1 MKKAAVGS
9 GSLNKLPTA
18 AAAKKLQN
26 MANPYFK
33 FTQFGVYHDRSSLKV
48 GTDAVLLGAWA
59 EVADAKHIL
68 DIGTG
73 SGVIALMLAQRSP
86 AQIDAIDIDEESTKQ
101 AQENFSDSLWS
112 ERLRVHNISLKD
124 FTATAKAKYDSV
136 VSNPPYFTDS
146 FKPADPQRFS
156 ARHNDQLP
164 IHELA
169 ENAAKLLSA
178 SGKFCVILP
187 VKEAGLLT
195 AALRNLGLFPE
206 KELWV
211 YSFTGKE
218 VFRKLILFGR
228 NETNCLREELT
239 IETAPGQGYS
249 KEYVELTRAYY
260 LNF

>member
-1 MKKAAVGS
+1 
-9 GSLNKLPTA
+9 
-18 AAAKKLQN
+18 

-33 FTQFGVYHDRSSLKV
+33 FKQFTVYHDRSSLKV

-59 EVADAKHIL
+59 DITDAKRIL

-73 SGVIALMLAQRSP
+73 SGVIALMLAQRS
-86 AQIDAIDIDEESTKQ
+86 AAHIDAIDIDEESFKQ
-101 AQENFSDSLWS
+101 ASENFLASLWS
-112 ERLRVHNISLKD
+112 ERLKAYNISLKI
-124 FTATAKAKYDSV
+124 FAANSTTKYDLI

-146 FKPADPQRFS
+146 YKPADPQRFS

-164 IHELA
+164 INELA
-169 ENAAKLLSA
+169 STTAKLLSEN
-178 SGKFCVILP
+178 GKFCVILP
-187 VKEAGLLT
+187 VKEAALLT
-195 AALRNLGLFPE
+195 TAARNHGIFPE

-228 NETNCLREELT
+228 NENQCQLKELT

-249 KEYVELTRAYY
+249 KEYIELTREYY

>member
-1 MKKAAVGS
+1 MVH
-9 GSLNKLPTA
+9 
-18 AAAKKLQN
+18 
-26 MANPYFK
+26 
-33 FTQFGVYHDRSSLKV
+33 HDRSSLKV

-59 EVADAKHIL
+59 DVADAKHIL

-73 SGVIALMLAQRSP
+73 SGVVALMLAQRSA

-101 AQENFSDSLWS
+101 AQENFDTSPWAG
-112 ERLRVHNISLKD
+112 RLNAQNISLLD
-124 FTATAKAKYDSV
+124 FTATATAKYDLV

-146 FKPADPQRFS
+146 YKPTDPQRFT

-164 IHELA
+164 INELA
-169 ENAAKLLSA
+169 ENTAKLLSPN
-178 SGKFCVILP
+178 GKFCVILP

-195 AALRNLGLFPE
+195 AALRSYGLFPE

-218 VFRKLILFGR
+218 VFRKLILFNR
-228 NETNCLREELT
+228 NETFCQREELT

-249 KEYVELTRAYY
+249 KEYIELTRAYY

>member
-1 MKKAAVGS
+1 
-9 GSLNKLPTA
+9 
-18 AAAKKLQN
+18 

-33 FTQFGVYHDRSSLKV
+33 FKQFVVHHDRSSLKV

-59 EVADAKHIL
+59 DVTDAKRIL

-73 SGVIALMLAQRSP
+73 SGVIALMLAQRSA

-101 AQENFSDSLWS
+101 AQENFSDSAWS
-112 ERLRVHNISLKD
+112 NRLKVYTISLNH
-124 FTATAKAKYDSV
+124 FTTTATAKYDLV

-146 FKPADPQRFS
+146 FKPTDPQRFS

-164 IHELA
+164 INELA
-169 ENAAKLLSA
+169 ENTAKLLSPT
-178 SGKFCVILP
+178 GRFCVILP

-228 NETNCLREELT
+228 NETACQREELT

-249 KEYVELTRAYY
+249 KEYIELTRAYY

>member
-1 MKKAAVGS
+1 
-9 GSLNKLPTA
+9 
-18 AAAKKLQN
+18 
-26 MANPYFK
+26 MANPYFTFK
-33 FTQFGVYHDRSSLKV
+33 QFIVCHDRSSLKV

-59 EVADAKHIL
+59 DVADANAIL

-101 AQENFSDSLWS
+101 AQENFSKSPWPD
-112 ERLRVHNISLKD
+112 RLRVKNISLND
-124 FTATAKAKYDSV
+124 FTDTARAKYDLV

-146 FKPADPQRFS
+146 YKPSDPQRFS

-164 IHELA
+164 INELA
-169 ENAAKLLSA
+169 ENTAKLLSPN
-178 SGKFCVILP
+178 GRFCVILP

-195 AALRNLGLFPE
+195 SALRTLGLFPE

-211 YSFTGKE
+211 YSFTGKK
-218 VFRKLILFGR
+218 VFRKLILFNR
-228 NETNCLREELT
+228 NETFCKRDELT

-249 KEYVELTRAYY
+249 KEYIELTKAYY

>member
-1 MKKAAVGS
+1 
-9 GSLNKLPTA
+9 
-18 AAAKKLQN
+18 

-33 FTQFGVYHDRSSLKV
+33 FKQFAVHHDRSSLKV

-59 EVADAKHIL
+59 DVADAQHIL

-86 AQIDAIDIDEESTKQ
+86 AQIDAIDIDEESVKQ
-101 AQENFSDSLWS
+101 AQENFDLSRWA
-112 ERLRVHNISLKD
+112 ERLKAHNISLND
-124 FTATAKAKYDSV
+124 FTATARAKYDLV
-136 VSNPPYFTDS
+136 VSNPPYFSDS
-146 FKPADPQRFS
+146 FKPTDPQRFS

-164 IHELA
+164 INELA
-169 ENAAKLLSA
+169 ENTAKLLSPT
-178 SGKFCVILP
+178 GRFCVILP

-195 AALRNLGLFPE
+195 TALRTLRLFPE

-218 VFRKLILFGR
+218 VFRKLILFSR
-228 NETNCLREELT
+228 NETACLREELT

-249 KEYVELTRAYY
+249 KEYIELTRAYY

>member
-1 MKKAAVGS
+1 
-9 GSLNKLPTA
+9 
-18 AAAKKLQN
+18 
-26 MANPYFK
+26 MATPYFK
-33 FTQFGVYHDRSSLKV
+33 FKQFIVQHDRSSLKV

-59 EVADAKHIL
+59 DVSDAKKIL

-73 SGVIALMLAQRSP
+73 SGVIALMLAQRSH
-86 AQIDAIDIDEESTKQ
+86 AQIDAIDIDEESFKQ
-101 AQENFSDSLWS
+101 ATENFSSSPWS
-112 ERLRVHNISLKD
+112 DKLSAFNISLKN
-124 FTATAKAKYDSV
+124 FEAAATTKYDLI

-146 FKPADPQRFS
+146 YKPTDPQRFS

-164 IHELA
+164 ITELA
-169 ENAAKLLSA
+169 DEVSKLLSA
-178 SGKFCVILP
+178 EGKFCVILP
-187 VKEAGLLT
+187 VKEAGQLVL
-195 AALRNLGLFPE
+195 ALRSSQIFPQ

-228 NETNCLREELT
+228 TEIFCTRNELT

-249 KEYVELTRAYY
+249 REYIELTREYY

>member
-1 MKKAAVGS
+1 
-9 GSLNKLPTA
+9 
-18 AAAKKLQN
+18 

-33 FTQFGVYHDRSSLKV
+33 FKQFAVYHDRSSLKV

-59 EVADAKHIL
+59 DVADAERIL

-73 SGVIALMLAQRSP
+73 SGVIALMLAQRSA

-101 AQENFSDSLWS
+101 AQENFSDSPWS
-112 ERLRVHNISLKD
+112 ERLRVHNISLND
-124 FTATAKAKYDSV
+124 FAAATTVRYDLI

-146 FKPADPQRFS
+146 FKPSDPQRFS

-164 IHELA
+164 IQELA
-169 ENAAKLLSA
+169 ENTAKLLSA
-178 SGKFCVILP
+178 NGKFCVILP

-195 AALRNLGLFPE
+195 AALRNFGLFPE

-228 NETNCLREELT
+228 SQTVCIKEELT

>member
-1 MKKAAVGS
+1 
-9 GSLNKLPTA
+9 
-18 AAAKKLQN
+18 

-33 FTQFGVYHDRSSLKV
+33 FKQFAVHHDRSSLKV

-59 EVADAKHIL
+59 DVADANPIL

-73 SGVIALMLAQRSP
+73 SGVIALMLAQRSS

-101 AQENFSDSLWS
+101 AHENFSGSPWS

-124 FTATAKAKYDSV
+124 FTTTATARYDLV

-146 FKPADPQRFS
+146 FKPTDPQRFS

-169 ENAAKLLSA
+169 ENSAKLLSPT
-178 SGKFCVILP
+178 GKFCVILP

-195 AALRNLGLFPE
+195 AALRSHGLFPE

-218 VFRKLILFGR
+218 VFRKLILFNR
-228 NETNCLREELT
+228 NETFCQREELI

-249 KEYVELTRAYY
+249 KEYIELTRAYY

>member
-1 MKKAAVGS
+1 
-9 GSLNKLPTA
+9 
-18 AAAKKLQN
+18 

-33 FTQFGVYHDRSSLKV
+33 FKQFMVHHDRSSLKV

-59 EVADAKHIL
+59 DVADAKHIL

-73 SGVIALMLAQRSP
+73 SGVVALMLAQRSA

-101 AQENFSDSLWS
+101 AQENFDTSPWAG
-112 ERLRVHNISLKD
+112 RLNAQNISLLD
-124 FTATAKAKYDSV
+124 FTATATAKYDLV

-146 FKPADPQRFS
+146 YKPTDPQRFT

-164 IHELA
+164 INELA
-169 ENAAKLLSA
+169 ENTAKLLSPN
-178 SGKFCVILP
+178 GKFCVILP

-195 AALRNLGLFPE
+195 AALRSYGLFPE

-218 VFRKLILFGR
+218 VFRKLILFNR
-228 NETNCLREELT
+228 NETFCQREELT

-249 KEYVELTRAYY
+249 KEYIELTRAYY

>member
-1 MKKAAVGS
+1 
-9 GSLNKLPTA
+9 
-18 AAAKKLQN
+18 

-33 FTQFGVYHDRSSLKV
+33 FKQFMVHHDRSSLKV

-59 EVADAKHIL
+59 DVADAKHIL

-73 SGVIALMLAQRSP
+73 SGVIALMLAQRSS

-101 AQENFSDSLWS
+101 AQENFDTSPWAG
-112 ERLRVHNISLKD
+112 RLNAQNISLLD
-124 FTATAKAKYDSV
+124 FTATATAKYDLV

-146 FKPADPQRFS
+146 YKPTDPQRFT

-164 IHELA
+164 INELA
-169 ENAAKLLSA
+169 ENTAKLLSPN
-178 SGKFCVILP
+178 GKFCVILP

-195 AALRNLGLFPE
+195 AALRSYGLFPE

-218 VFRKLILFGR
+218 VFRKLILFNR
-228 NETNCLREELT
+228 NETFCQREELT

-249 KEYVELTRAYY
+249 KEYIELTRAYY

>member
-1 MKKAAVGS
+1 
-9 GSLNKLPTA
+9 
-18 AAAKKLQN
+18 

-33 FTQFGVYHDRSSLKV
+33 FKQFMVHHDRSSLKV

-59 EVADAKHIL
+59 DVADAKRIL

-73 SGVIALMLAQRSP
+73 SGVIALMLAQRST
-86 AQIDAIDIDEESTKQ
+86 AQIDAIDIDEESIKQ
-101 AQENFSDSLWS
+101 AQENFSDSPWS
-112 ERLRVHNISLKD
+112 EQLSAHNISLKN
-124 FTATAKAKYDSV
+124 FAAATTVKYDLV

-164 IHELA
+164 IQELA

-178 SGKFCVILP
+178 TGKFCVILP

-195 AALRNLGLFPE
+195 TALRNHGLFPE

-228 NETNCLREELT
+228 SQTVCLKEELT

-249 KEYVELTRAYY
+249 KEYIELTKQYY

>member
-1 MKKAAVGS
+1 
-9 GSLNKLPTA
+9 
-18 AAAKKLQN
+18 

-33 FTQFGVYHDRSSLKV
+33 FKQFSVYHDRSSLKV
-48 GTDAVLLGAWA
+48 GTDAVLLGAWS
-59 EVADAKHIL
+59 DAAGASRIL

-73 SGVIALMLAQRSP
+73 SGVIALMLAQHST
-86 AQIDAIDIDEESTKQ
+86 AKIDAIDIDEESFKQ
-101 AQENFSDSLWS
+101 AKENFSDSPWS
-112 ERLRVHNISLKD
+112 ELLSVHNISLKD
-124 FTATAKAKYDSV
+124 FAAATTGQYDLI

-146 FKPADPQRFS
+146 YKPVDPKRFS

-164 IHELA
+164 INELA
-169 ENAAKLLSA
+169 ENAAKLLNET
-178 SGKFCVILP
+178 GKFCVILP

-195 AALRNLGLFPE
+195 SEIRKYKLYPE

-228 NETNCLREELT
+228 NETTCQREELT

-249 KEYVELTRAYY
+249 KEYIELTKEYY

>member
-1 MKKAAVGS
+1 
-9 GSLNKLPTA
+9 
-18 AAAKKLQN
+18 

-33 FTQFGVYHDRSSLKV
+33 FKQFAVHHDRSSLKV

-59 EVADAKHIL
+59 DIADAQHIL

-73 SGVIALMLAQRSP
+73 SGVIALMLAQRSS

-101 AQENFSDSLWS
+101 AQGNFLGSPWS
-112 ERLRVHNISLKD
+112 ERISVHNISLND
-124 FTATAKAKYDSV
+124 FSASVVAKYDLV

-146 FKPADPQRFS
+146 FKPTDPQRFS

-164 IHELA
+164 INELA
-169 ENAAKLLSA
+169 ENTAKMLSPT
-178 SGKFCVILP
+178 GRFCVILP

-195 AALRNLGLFPE
+195 AAIRALGLFPE

-218 VFRKLILFGR
+218 VFRKLILFNR
-228 NETNCLREELT
+228 NETSCKREELT

-249 KEYVELTRAYY
+249 KEYIELTRAYY

>member
-1 MKKAAVGS
+1 
-9 GSLNKLPTA
+9 
-18 AAAKKLQN
+18 

-33 FTQFGVYHDRSSLKV
+33 FKQFAVHHDRSSLKV

-59 EVADAKHIL
+59 DVADAKRIL

-73 SGVIALMLAQRSP
+73 SGVIALMLAQRSS

-101 AQENFSDSLWS
+101 AQENFLDSSWS
-112 ERLRVHNISLKD
+112 NRLKAYNISLND
-124 FTATAKAKYDSV
+124 FTATARAKYDLV

-146 FKPADPQRFS
+146 FKPTDPQRFS

-164 IHELA
+164 INELA
-169 ENAAKLLSA
+169 ENTAKLLSPT
-178 SGKFCVILP
+178 GRFCVILP

-195 AALRNLGLFPE
+195 AALRSHGLFPE

-218 VFRKLILFGR
+218 VFRKIILFNR
-228 NETNCLREELT
+228 NETFCQREELT

-249 KEYVELTRAYY
+249 KEYIELTRAYY

>member
-1 MKKAAVGS
+1 
-9 GSLNKLPTA
+9 
-18 AAAKKLQN
+18 

-33 FTQFGVYHDRSSLKV
+33 FKQFIVHHDRSSLKV

-59 EVADAKHIL
+59 DVADAQHIL

-73 SGVIALMLAQRSP
+73 SGVIALMLAQRSA

-101 AQENFSDSLWS
+101 AKENFSDSPWA
-112 ERLRVHNISLKD
+112 ERLSVHTISLND
-124 FTATAKAKYDSV
+124 FTATATAKYDLV

-146 FKPADPQRFS
+146 FKPTDPQRFH

-164 IHELA
+164 INELA
-169 ENAAKLLSA
+169 ENTAKLLSPN
-178 SGKFCVILP
+178 GRFCVILP

-228 NETNCLREELT
+228 SETVCIKEELT

-249 KEYVELTRAYY
+249 KEYIELTRGYY